1 MNMDTAISIFI
12 IMDIIIS
19 VSHFGVTVARHF
31 MTSTYDAARV
41 LGQQIAITRRTQRR
55 SAEEV
60 AERAGITRVTL
71 RRVERGDPAVSI
83 GIVFEVASVLG
94 VPLFGVKG
102 RDLADLAARGE
113 RELALLPSR
122 INTVTLDVDD
132 DF

>member
-1 MNMDTAISIFI
+1 
-12 IMDIIIS
+12 
-19 VSHFGVTVARHF
+19 VEVLVARHF

-41 LGQQIAITRRTQRR
+41 LGQQIAVARRTQRR
-55 SAEEV
+55 TADEV

-71 RRVERGDPAVSI
+71 RRVERGDTSVSI

-94 VPLFGVKG
+94 IALFGVQS
-102 RDLADLAARGE
+102 RELADLAARGE

-122 INTVTLDVDD
+122 IDTVTHEVDD